1 MGTIGKIRLIPS
13 MEGKRTF
20 TTDPSAFISGDEEY
34 RKEISE
40 VVEFLELL
48 EWFSENKH
56 PLRMTHHWSRDLDFN
71 KERHVIEWWPF
82 VWEEV
87 YSP

>member
-1 MGTIGKIRLIPS
+1 MATIGDIRLIPA

-20 TTDPSAFISGDEEY
+20 TTDPGAFISGDEEY

-40 VVEFLELL
+40 VVAFRLLL
-48 EWFSENKH
+48 EWFSEYKH
-56 PLRMTHHWSRDLDFN
+56 PLCVTHHWSRDLDFN
-71 KERHVIEWWPF
+71 KERHIIEWWPL

-87 YSP
+87 YN